1 MLLQNNSSFSKR
13 IISFFLLIRFPKNRQ
28 KLYILLLQTTGATDW
43 EFFSVDDDF
52 FLVVANA
59 FNFGP
64 HADEKTERYR

>member
-1 MLLQNNSSFSKR
+1 MSLPVQSVTFCPQVFTQRDNIDVS
-13 IISFFLLIRFPKNRQ
+13 
-28 KLYILLLQTTGATDW
+28 LLQTTGATDW